1 MLVLDTRYLLPGQ
14 VTYSVQCS
22 DVYLQHLL
30 YTIIDSMCW
39 VNICTG
45 RLLLCRE
52 STSNV
57 NLSTHN
63 ILSKSPAYDIFLKS
77 ISLILRFEFKLKFP
91 ILVQEV

>member
-1 MLVLDTRYLLPGQ
+1 MLVLDTRYLLPDQ

-45 RLLLCRE
+45 RLLLCRD
-52 STSNV
+52 
-57 NLSTHN
+57 N

-77 ISLILRFEFKLKFP
+77 NSLILRIEFKLKLIHINF
-91 ILVQEV
+91 EARS